1 MKVNC
6 EGTFFLCQGG
16 ANRMI
21 ACQRQ
26 NLEDYHPR
34 IVNISSISA
43 YTSST
48 NRGEYWHL
56 QGGNLHDY
64 PALRRP
70 SWPATG
76 IPVFEVRP
84 GIIATDMT
92 APVHEKYE
100 KLIAQGVTPI
110 RRFGQPEDVADCV
123 WAACSGL
130 LDFGTGTVLNADGG
144 FHLRRL

>member
-1 MKVNC
+1 
-6 EGTFFLCQGG
+6 
-16 ANRMI
+16 MI
-21 ACQRQ
+21 TQLFADE
-26 NLEDYHPR
+26 LASY
-34 IVNISSISA
+34 
-43 YTSST
+43 
-48 NRGEYWHL
+48 
-56 QGGNLHDY
+56 
-64 PALRRP
+64 
-70 SWPATG
+70 G

-110 RRFGQPEDVADCV
+110 RRFGRPEDVADCV